1 MLISPD
7 LMRKLD
13 QLELVTRRQFVGRIR
28 GERRSKR
35 KGHSLEFA
43 DYRSYVQG
51 DDIRHIDWKI
61 LARLD
66 RLFLKLY
73 MEEEDLFVHFLLD
86 TSHSMGMGEPSKLL
100 YAKRLT
106 AALSYVALAG
116 AHRVMIQPFSQK
128 LHPPLPYTRGR
139 GQWPRLERY
148 LRDLSA
154 EGETGMAQALTMFRI
169 SSVGSGVVFLISD
182 LFDKDGSEHGLK
194 RLIGRNFEVVVLH
207 LLSPEEEDPPWD
219 GDWNLVDIEDGS
231 TRPVSMT
238 TFVKERYREVVAQ
251 FRAEQQEL
259 CFRYG
264 YQYVPIR
271 SDVPLESVILFSLRR
286 RGVLQ

>member
-7 LMRKLD
+7 LMHKLD
-13 QLELVTRRQFVGRIR
+13 QLELVTRRQFVGKIR

-73 MEEEDLFVHFLLD
+73 MEEEDLFVHFLID
-86 TSHSMGMGEPSKLL
+86 TSHSMGMGEPSKAL
-100 YAKRLT
+100 YAKMLT

-116 AHRVMIQPFSQK
+116 GHRVMIQPFAQK
-128 LHPPLPYTRGR
+128 LHAPLPYTRGK
-139 GQWPRLERY
+139 GQMHRILRY
-148 LRDLSA
+148 LQDLPA
-154 EGETGMAQALTMFRI
+154 EGETEMAQALTMFRL
-169 SSVGSGVVFLISD
+169 SSVGSGVIFLISD
-182 LFDKDGSEHGLK
+182 LFDKDGAGNALK
-194 RLIGRNFEVVVLH
+194 RLVGKNFEVVVLH

-238 TFVKERYREVVAQ
+238 TFIKERYREVVAQ

-259 CFRYG
+259 CFKYG
-264 YQYVPIR
+264 YQYIPIR

-286 RGVLQ
+286 RGVLR